1 MEWESCYETPVE
13 VEAHVVK
20 GFLEH
25 YGVPCV
31 LASDRFQAQPL
42 TFCALGQVR
51 VLVPE
56 DWAHVARGLIN
67 GRGKKG
73 RRTPTARR
81 RSRSAQDVH
90 LKAAPRRSSNG

>member
-1 MEWESCYETPVE
+1 MEWQSCYETPLE
-13 VEAHVVK
+13 AEAHVVK

-31 LASDRFQAQPL
+31 LASDRFRAQPL

-51 VLVPE
+51 ILVPE

-67 GRGKKG
+67 GRRK
-73 RRTPTARR
+73 RRKRLGTRRSGLRTAPQRR
-81 RSRSAQDVH
+81 R
-90 LKAAPRRSSNG
+90 NG

>member
-1 MEWESCYETPVE
+1 MTWESCYETPME
-13 VEAHVVK
+13 AEAHVVK

-31 LASDRFQAQPL
+31 LENDRFRAQPL

-56 DWAHVARGLIN
+56 DWAPVARGLI
-67 GRGKKG
+67 GSRQKK
-73 RRTPTARR
+73 RRMLRAGTSPLRTAARR
-81 RSRSAQDVH
+81 RR
-90 LKAAPRRSSNG
+90 NG

>member
-1 MEWESCYETPVE
+1 MTWESCYETPVE

-31 LASDRFQAQPL
+31 LENDRFRAQPL

-51 VLVPE
+51 ILVPE
-56 DWAHVARGLIN
+56 DWAHVARGLID
-67 GRGKKG
+67 GRGTK
-73 RRTPTARR
+73 RR
-81 RSRSAQDVH
+81 RLETQHSGLR
-90 LKAAPRRSSNG
+90 AAMRRRQNG

>member
-1 MEWESCYETPVE
+1 MEWQSCYQTPLE
-13 VEAHVVK
+13 AEAHVVK

-51 VLVPE
+51 ILVPE
-56 DWAHVARGLIN
+56 DWAQVARGLIN
-67 GRGKKG
+67 GRRKK
-73 RRTPTARR
+73 RR
-81 RSRSAQDVH
+81 RLGTRQSGLR
-90 LKAAPRRSSNG
+90 AALRRGRDG